1 MTQVASLVVFAF
13 VAYHAN
19 AQSYPARPVHL
30 IVPYTPG
37 GGTDVLARV
46 IAKGLTAKWSVP
58 VIVENK
64 PGGDA
69 TIGID
74 TASHAE
80 PDGYTLAMIVTT
92 HAVQASLKPN
102 LTYDLLRDFSPITEI
117 AEVPSVLVASTA
129 SGLTSVS
136 MLIDRAKRDPQK
148 LNFAGTGT
156 GGPAHLAGEL
166 FNNLAGIH
174 TTHVPYKGGSQAL
187 IDVMGGQVDFM
198 FSTLLAVL
206 PAIQG
211 ERVKALAVTSAKRS
225 AALPNLPTVAEA
237 GVPGYVFVTWY
248 GVVTRKGTPTPVID
262 KLAAHIREV
271 LKAPDAGKVLL
282 NEGANVVA
290 STPGE
295 FAAYLKAEVL
305 QWSKVVHDAGITAD

>member
-174 TTHVPYKGGSQAL
+174 TTHVRYKGGSQAL
-187 IDVMGGQVDFM
+187 TNVMGGQVDFM

-225 AALPNLPTVAEA
+225 AVLPNLPTVAEA

>member
-225 AALPNLPTVAEA
+225 AVLPNLPTVAEA